1 LKLLADNHQG
11 IVNGAMLFDTRF
23 LQPLYVMMTG
33 KPGSSFAF
41 EIAKKIGFPQEL
53 LDDAAEIGG

>member
-1 LKLLADNHQG
+1 LADNHEG

-23 LQPLYVMMTG
+23 MQPMYIMMTG

-41 EIAKKIGFPQEL
+41 EIAKKIGFPKQI
-53 LDDAAEIGG
+53 LDDFLLIAR